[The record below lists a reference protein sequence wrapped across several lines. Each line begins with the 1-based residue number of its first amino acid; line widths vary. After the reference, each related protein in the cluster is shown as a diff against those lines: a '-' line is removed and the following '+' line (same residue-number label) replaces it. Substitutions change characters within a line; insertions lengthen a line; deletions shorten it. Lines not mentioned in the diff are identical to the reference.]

1 MGQDQSVPTQT
12 QPQKPQHNVQNGH
25 QESKEKEVAEA
36 FIRRNHTKIEYPKDI
51 QITSGILPLT
61 AEMASEY
68 YKRISS
74 NINKNEELL
83 SNTVKKQL
91 EEYIKM
97 AQLLEK
103 RKNELDARL
112 ASMLSSFRKVDN
124 EVKETTELLK
134 LQISRAE
141 ELAQEI
147 DPSLP
152 KFKNFD
158 K

>member
-1 MGQDQSVPTQT
+1 MGQDQSLPAQSQT
-12 QPQKPQHNVQNGH
+12 QKVQPETHNVP
-25 QESKEKEVAEA
+25 QENKVSESEEP
-36 FIRRNHTKIEYPKDI
+36 FIHRNHTKIEYPKDI
-51 QITSGILPLT
+51 QITSGLLPLT
-61 AEMASEY
+61 DEMASEY
-68 YKRISS
+68 YKRII
-74 NINKNEELL
+74 NTINKNEELL
-83 SNTVKKQL
+83 SSTVKKQL

-103 RKNELDARL
+103 RKNELDGRL

-141 ELAQEI
+141 ALAEEL
-147 DPSLP
+147 DPTIP
-152 KFKNFD
+152 KFKDFN